1 MALETHGNDSA
12 LTPPTTPQ
20 SDSAARQTL
29 SPADCRTL
37 KKLLVDVR
45 TPSPLASSTNVDA
58 HDESL
63 LSVDA
68 GGDAN
73 SDAGVEDQ
81 VQYTELQYEHGDE
94 REEGYE
100 DEDDS
105 MELSDVAD
113 EDRDDVYATGLEA
126 AEEGQ
131 SMVSNV
137 DDSVYVWS
145 DGDTI
150 EDIMNTPG
158 KTAPPAPQL
167 DLSGVYPHEQ
177 STPDEVREIKA
188 RRAAIEK
195 EVGDERLEQ
204 EGHDVAVI
212 EDEEFGPDA
221 MSDDEDDAVNL
232 SDDPEIQAIEAVQA
246 ETGMTIIEG
255 DEEAMVEL
263 EVRIHSARQPYL
275 HNANPD
281 QYFEPQDRRTSRL
294 FSPKPKTPKHLTPS
308 EMPLPSSPFP
318 NIEPSVI
325 PTPGGR
331 HLEFT
336 PNAAIPDTPFAK
348 TLSYFKEHKGR
359 DNSPSKSRRNAS
371 LPEEIAELAREANE
385 EEEEDL
391 DKYRDIDLAPMEPE
405 TESKDV
411 ENLITLDSPVKTQ
424 ALHDRSSLGYKSFGY
439 NTLGEVK
446 RQQFMTPSRRLSLP
460 LEQDEEDDAD
470 AEKSGEV
477 SEVEENQPVTQ
488 PEDPTF
494 VTVIGM
500 LPEAMFWVAAA
511 PVARL
516 SNMAY
521 DAVVEKIT
529 RMELE

>member
-37 KKLLVDVR
+37 KKLLGDVR
-45 TPSPLASSTNVDA
+45 TPSPLASSTNVDV
-58 HDESL
+58 HDVSL
-63 LSVDA
+63 LSTEA
-68 GGDAN
+68 GEDET
-73 SDAGVEDQ
+73 SDAGAEDE
-81 VQYTELQYEHGDE
+81 VQYTEPRYEHGDE

-113 EDRDDVYATGLEA
+113 EDRDDVYATRAEVV
-126 AEEGQ
+126 EEGQ
-131 SMVSNV
+131 SMISNV

-158 KTAPPAPQL
+158 KTAPPVPEL
-167 DLSGVYPHEQ
+167 DLSGVYPHGQ
-177 STPDEVREIKA
+177 STPDAVREIKA
-188 RRAAIEK
+188 RRATIEK
-195 EVGDERLEQ
+195 EVEDERLEQ
-204 EGHDVAVI
+204 ESHDVAAI

-255 DEEAMVEL
+255 DEEALVEL
-263 EVRIHSARQPYL
+263 EVRIPQGCQP
-275 HNANPD
+275 HRNANTD

-294 FSPKPKTPKHLTPS
+294 FSPKPKTTKNLTPS

-385 EEEEDL
+385 EEEDL
-391 DKYRDIDLAPMEPE
+391 EKYREIDLAPMEPE
-405 TESKDV
+405 RESKDA

-424 ALHDRSSLGYKSFGY
+424 ALPDRSSLGYKSFGY

-446 RQQFMTPSRRLSLP
+446 RQQFMTSSRRLSLP

-470 AEKSGEV
+470 AEKSCEV
-477 SEVEENQPVTQ
+477 SEAEENQPVTQ

-500 LPEAMFWVAAA
+500 LPKAMFWVAAA

-521 DAVVEKIT
+521 YAVVKKFT